1 MTIRSVGFI
10 GVGNMGAGMARCVR
24 DAGFDLLVCD
34 TNPAAL
40 ERFEREGV
48 RTTSRAADCAGM
60 DAVIVLVANDAQILS
75 VTLGPDGIARAVK
88 KGQEPLIC
96 LMSTTLPE
104 TVAKVAKGLSAFGMR
119 MVDAPVSGGQVRA
132 EDGTLTIM
140 IAGADAD
147 IDRAEPLMRSMGS
160 DVFRCGA
167 LGAAEVV
174 KLVNNMLGIAS
185 MYLAAE
191 AFDLA
196 ASHGVS
202 MERIIPIL
210 EVSSG
215 RNFLTADAS
224 MAPKHYQ
231 TWTRSGPAFDALI
244 SILRKDLH
252 LAQALARP
260 VGRALPLLDEISRHV
275 DATDDSVKT
284 RWMRLA
290 AQGDAPES

>member
-1 MTIRSVGFI
+1 MTIKSVGFI
-10 GVGNMGAGMARCVR
+10 GVGNMGSGMARCVR
-24 DAGFDLLVCD
+24 NAGFDLTVCD
-34 TNPAAL
+34 TNPAVL
-40 ERFEREGV
+40 ESFARAGV
-48 RTTSRAADCAGM
+48 RTTHRAADCAGM
-60 DAVIVLVANDAQILS
+60 DAVIVLVANDAQIHS
-75 VTLGPDGIARAVK
+75 VTLGPEGIAGAVH
-88 KGQEPLIC
+88 KGHKPLVC

-104 TVAKVAKGLSAFGMR
+104 TVASLAAGLAAVGVR

-132 EDGTLTIM
+132 ENATLTIM
-140 IAGADAD
+140 IAGEDAD

-196 ASHGVS
+196 ARHGVP
-202 MERIIPIL
+202 MARIIPIL

-215 RNFLTADAS
+215 RNFLTADAEMS
-224 MAPKHYQ
+224 PKHFQ
-231 TWTRSGPAFDALI
+231 TWSRSQPAFDALI

-252 LAQALARP
+252 LAQALAGP
-260 VGRALPLLDEISRHV
+260 VGATLPLLDAISRHV
-275 DATDDSVKT
+275 DATDDAILQ
-284 RWMRLA
+284 RWARLA
-290 AQGDAPES
+290 AQGPGTR

>member
-1 MTIRSVGFI
+1 MTIRTVGFI

-24 DAGFDLLVCD
+24 DAGFDLTVCD
-34 TNPAAL
+34 SNPEAL
-40 ERFEREGV
+40 ERFRLEGV
-48 RTTSRAADCAGM
+48 RTTRRAADCAGM
-60 DAVIVLVANDAQILS
+60 DAVIVLVANDAQIRA
-75 VTLGPDGIARAVK
+75 VTLGPDGIASVVRA
-88 KGQEPLIC
+88 GHQPLVC

-104 TVAKVAKGLSAFGMR
+104 TVAEVAAGLAAVGVR

-132 EDGTLTIM
+132 ENATLTIM
-140 IAGADAD
+140 IAGDDAD
-147 IDRAEPLMRSMGS
+147 IDRAEPLMRSMGR

-167 LGAAEVV
+167 QGAAEVV

-196 ASHGVS
+196 ARHGVP
-202 MERIIPIL
+202 MERLIPIL

-215 RNFLTADAS
+215 RNFLTADAA
-224 MAPKHYQ
+224 MTPKHFQ
-231 TWTRSGPAFDALI
+231 TWVRSGPAFDALI

-260 VGRALPLLDEISRHV
+260 VGAEMPLLDEISRHV
-275 DATDDSVKT
+275 DATDDAVLQ
-284 RWMRLA
+284 RWTRLA
-290 AQGDAPES
+290 TQSALSRT